1 VLATD
6 MSARWAT
13 NRRSGC
19 YRYVGPLSHK
29 PSKRISA
36 VTIHPWSCTHADP
49 LGHVRGGSRCLLPIC
64 RPAGPQ
70 TVEAN
75 QRGNH
80 PPKVLYA
87 CGSSWACVWESRC
100 LLPICWPAGP
110 QTVEWNQ
117 RGNHP
122 PKVQYAC
129 GSSGACAA
137 GRCLLPICWPAGPQ
151 TVEANQRGNHPPKV
165 LYACGSS
172 GACAGLRVARPAM
185 RSSIPRS
192 FQEPKPGARRLRSS
206 CR

>member
-1 VLATD
+1 MCVGGAG
-6 MSARWAT
+6 A
-13 NRRSGC
+13 C
-19 YRYVGPLSHK
+19 YRYVGPLGHKPSKRISAVTIHPWSSTRADPLGHVCGGAGACYRYVGPLGHK

-87 CGSSWACVWESRC
+87 CGSS
-100 LLPICWPAGP
+100 
-110 QTVEWNQ
+110 
-117 RGNHP
+117 
-122 PKVQYAC
+122 
-129 GSSGACAA
+129 
-137 GRCLLPICWPAGPQ
+137 
-151 TVEANQRGNHPPKV
+151 
-165 LYACGSS
+165 